1 MSGRHKSGRS
11 RQSRRL
17 YERPYERPYTDR
29 ESDDR
34 VGRSRVQAASVRL
47 KDAVTNMVT
56 MTDFTHLHVF
66 SEAADFNLDLKV
78 HWSQETKSEIL
89 LRVLHVL
96 TSLPKDCTTCTIALQ
111 GDARPPV
118 LRPPVPTIY
127 NSTEEFIAAFETPGY
142 SDGKWPMERY
152 NALDW

>member
-1 MSGRHKSGRS
+1 MSGRQKSDRRS
-11 RQSRRL
+11 RQSRR
-17 YERPYERPYTDR
+17 PTIPDR

-66 SEAADFNLDLKV
+66 MAADFNLDLKV

-89 LRVLHVL
+89 LRVLNVL

-118 LRPPVPTIY
+118 PTIY
-127 NSTEEFIAAFETPGY
+127 NSTEEFIEAFETPGY
-142 SDGKWPMERY
+142 GKWPMERY
-152 NALDW
+152 HALDW

>member
-1 MSGRHKSGRS
+1 MSGRQKSDRRS
-11 RQSRRL
+11 RQSRR
-17 YERPYERPYTDR
+17 PTIPDR

-66 SEAADFNLDLKV
+66 MAADFNLDLKV
-78 HWSQETKSEIL
+78 HWSQESLRRSEIL
-89 LRVLHVL
+89 LRVLDVL

-111 GDARPPV
+111 GDA
-118 LRPPVPTIY
+118 RPPVPTIY

>member
-1 MSGRHKSGRS
+1 MSGRQKSDRRS

-17 YERPYERPYTDR
+17 TIYERPDR

-66 SEAADFNLDLKV
+66 MAADFNLDLKV

-89 LRVLHVL
+89 LRVLNVL

-118 LRPPVPTIY
+118 LRRTIY

-142 SDGKWPMERY
+142 SDGKWQMERY
-152 NALDW
+152 NQLEW

>member
-1 MSGRHKSGRS
+1 MSGRQKSDRRS
-11 RQSRRL
+11 RQSRRPTI
-17 YERPYERPYTDR
+17 YERPDR

-66 SEAADFNLDLKV
+66 SEAADFNLDLNV
-78 HWSQETKSEIL
+78 HWSRETKSEIL
-89 LRVLHVL
+89 LRVLNVL

-118 LRPPVPTIY
+118 LRRTIY
-127 NSTEEFIAAFETPGY
+127 NSIEEFIVAFETPGY
-142 SDGKWPMERY
+142 YGDKWHRERY
-152 NALDW
+152 RQLEW

>member
-1 MSGRHKSGRS
+1 MSGRHKSDRRS
-11 RQSRRL
+11 RPSRRL
-17 YERPYERPYTDR
+17 TIYERPDR

-66 SEAADFNLDLKV
+66 MAADFNLDLKV
-78 HWSQETKSEIL
+78 HWSRETESEIL
-89 LRVLHVL
+89 LRVLDVL

-142 SDGKWPMERY
+142 GKWPMERY
-152 NALDW
+152 HALDW

>member
-1 MSGRHKSGRS
+1 MSGRQKSDHRRS

-17 YERPYERPYTDR
+17 TIYERPDR

-66 SEAADFNLDLKV
+66 MAADFNLDLKV
-78 HWSQETKSEIL
+78 HWSQESLRRSEIL
-89 LRVLHVL
+89 LRVLDVL

-111 GDARPPV
+111 GDA
-118 LRPPVPTIY
+118 PVPTIY
-127 NSTEEFIAAFETPGY
+127 NSTEEFIEAFETP
-142 SDGKWPMERY
+142 GKWPMERY
-152 NALDW
+152 DALDW

>member
-1 MSGRHKSGRS
+1 MSGRQKSDRRS

-66 SEAADFNLDLKV
+66 MAADFNLDLKV

-89 LRVLHVL
+89 LRVLDVL

-118 LRPPVPTIY
+118 PTIY
-127 NSTEEFIAAFETPGY
+127 NSTEEFIEAFETP
-142 SDGKWPMERY
+142 GKWPMERY

>member
-1 MSGRHKSGRS
+1 MSGRHKSDRRS

-17 YERPYERPYTDR
+17 TIYERPDR

-66 SEAADFNLDLKV
+66 MAADFNLDLKV
-78 HWSQETKSEIL
+78 HWSQESLRRSEIL
-89 LRVLHVL
+89 LRVLDVL

-118 LRPPVPTIY
+118 PTIY
-127 NSTEEFIAAFETPGY
+127 NSTEEFIEAFETPGY
-142 SDGKWPMERY
+142 GKWPMERY
-152 NALDW
+152 HALDW

>member
-1 MSGRHKSGRS
+1 MSGRQKSDRRS
-11 RQSRRL
+11 RQSRRPTI
-17 YERPYERPYTDR
+17 YERPDR

-89 LRVLHVL
+89 LRVLNVL

-142 SDGKWPMERY
+142 SDGKWQMERY

>member
-1 MSGRHKSGRS
+1 MSGRHKYRPS
-11 RQSRRL
+11 RPSRRL
-17 YERPYERPYTDR
+17 TIYERPDR

-66 SEAADFNLDLKV
+66 MAADFNLDLKV

-89 LRVLHVL
+89 LRVLNVL

-118 LRPPVPTIY
+118 LRRTIY
-127 NSTEEFIAAFETPGY
+127 NSIEEFIAAFETPGY
-142 SDGKWPMERY
+142 YDGKWQMERY
-152 NALDW
+152 NQLEW